1 MAHVEPIA
9 YASEFAASSE
19 RTRRVALGP
28 HSMERLVGGDSNLF
42 RHQHAFESKTLF
54 AVSVTADTFDET
66 WARLQDI
73 DYKRMGEHV
82 YVEALNLVYEGDVD
96 AYVRLAEKAAE
107 TGRVL
112 ILQCFDTAV
121 VRAALA
127 VCSDAHPLVN
137 GVDGDNLDDFAALA
151 AKAGIAL
158 GVHATSLDGFSE
170 LVASLNGKGCS
181 NLALDVGGSSAA
193 DAFSRLV
200 KMRRSIADGGDA
212 RLRYPTIV
220 NVAEWASGDLR
231 AQVALAALFTCK
243 YASIVVLED
252 LTYAEVLPLY
262 GLRQGVFS
270 DPERPMRVEPGVYSL
285 NGADTNAVCCTTVD
299 FAMTYYM
306 VAGELERSG
315 VPVNMVVTDSGGYS
329 LLTAW
334 AMGKFTA
341 DTIADYFN
349 ANGLADSMQNKTLIL
364 PGKVAALKDEL
375 ESKMPDWEIVVGPAE
390 AADLVKFVKAYQ

>member
-1 MAHVEPIA
+1 MAHVEPVTYTA
-9 YASEFAASSE
+9 EFAASSG

-28 HSMERLVGGDSNLF
+28 HNVERVVGGDSSLF
-42 RHQHAFESKTLF
+42 RHQRAFASKTMF
-54 AVSVTADTFDET
+54 AVSVTAATFDET
-66 WARLQDI
+66 WARLQDV

-82 YVEALNLVYEGDVD
+82 YVEALNLVYDGDAD
-96 AYVRLAEKAAE
+96 AYVKLVAKAAE

-112 ILQCFDTAV
+112 VLQCTDAAV
-121 VRAALA
+121 ARAALSA
-127 VCSDAHPLVN
+127 CPDAHPLVN
-137 GVDGDNLDDFAALA
+137 GVNADNLDDFATLA
-151 AKAGIAL
+151 AKADIAL
-158 GVHATSLDGFSE
+158 GVHAASLDDFSE
-170 LVASLNGKGCS
+170 FVAQLNGKGCS
-181 NLALDVGGSSAA
+181 NLVLDAGGSSVAEA
-193 DAFSRLV
+193 ISRLV
-200 KMRRSIADGGDA
+200 QMRRSIADGGDV

-220 NVAEWASGDLR
+220 NVAEWAPGDVH
-231 AQVALAALFTCK
+231 AQVALASLFTCK

-252 LTYAEVLPLY
+252 LTYAEVLALY

-270 DPERPMRVEPGVYSL
+270 DPDRPMRVEPGVYSL

-334 AMGKFTA
+334 ATGKFTA

-375 ESKMPDWEIVVGPAE
+375 ESKMPDWDIVVGPAE